1 MLTNKFKF
9 NYSIGAVANGVKTDT
24 FTFFLLF
31 FYSNIIGL
39 NSGLAGLA
47 ILIALCVD
55 AVTDPLMGTISDR
68 TNTKYGRRHPF
79 MMISFIPMSVGY
91 ILLFAPRQDWA
102 MTQNELFIWMT
113 LFTILT
119 RIGMTLFDVPHRAF
133 GGEVTKDYE
142 ERTLLMSWR
151 EMMGWVAGLSNAFLG
166 YGVFFASTA
175 EYPKGQLN
183 SDAWFPFALTGA
195 IIMIVSV
202 LYSSFSTRDEIKGL
216 SKWQGNI
223 ALIEILKELKI
234 AITNKAFL
242 IFFFGNLFLSLAWG
256 LANTLTLFVNTY
268 FWEFEATQI
277 KYFLP
282 IYLIATLLAFF
293 ITPRIVRIFEK
304 RTIVLIAI
312 AGVGLFSPA
321 AFIMYNLGLT
331 PEKGSLE
338 LVFFISF
345 FLVFLITLNVMGIMV
360 RDSMVGDIADEVE
373 LQSGKRQEGILYA
386 TVGFMQ
392 KLNAGLGSF
401 FAGLVLTFIGFDK
414 DNPSIEQ
421 GYTLA
426 VVQGPGTTL
435 LMIVPFIIFLGYSLS
450 SSRHKEIMKSL
461 RGYSLSSSE
470 YKETMKSLK

>member
-79 MMISFIPMSVGY
+79 MMISFIPMSIGY

-183 SDAWFPFALTGA
+183 PDAWFPFALTGA
-195 IIMIVSV
+195 IIMILSV

-268 FWEFEATQI
+268 FWELEATQI

-293 ITPRIVRIFEK
+293 ITPRIVRILEK

-321 AFIMYNLGLT
+321 AFVMYNLGLT

-401 FAGLVLTFIGFDK
+401 FAGMVLAFIGFDK

-426 VVQGPGTTL
+426 LVQGPGTTL
-435 LMIVPFIIFLGYSLS
+435 LMIVPFMIFLGYSLS

-461 RGYSLSSSE
+461 
-470 YKETMKSLK
+470 K